1 MWIRAESVYLLT
13 SSTAECSKNTTRSR
27 NVASQSIV
35 CWADGITLE
44 FERFGGYKAS
54 TLHLEHHTTSSN
66 APLWSIVESLS
77 YSSERI
83 NYPTM
88 VNFVKSALA
97 AALIGTA
104 VCTPIT
110 PRQDI
115 QPSPTAGGGVSPTDP
130 AKIKELQTALLLS
143 PGFADRQSVL
153 LPNPPDASN
162 ITFQFHNNTVTGGTG
177 GTIALTTL
185 ETFPALIGTNVAA
198 AVGFVNAC
206 GLNVPHNHPRANE
219 LLTVVSGKLIGGL
232 ILEQN
237 PGGAGNVVGQ
247 PKPVNG
253 PLQQVNATLE
263 NFKAMLFPQG
273 ETHFQFNP
281 TCEPALF
288 TAAFDSSDPGRT
300 QIARNFFSAYPDE
313 EVLIAA
319 VGGNLETLD
328 PARIGQFRNQIPT
341 AFAVQIE
348 SCVKR
353 CRIPQR

>member
-1 MWIRAESVYLLT
+1 MVKLLNP
-13 SSTAECSKNTTRSR
+13 A
-27 NVASQSIV
+27 
-35 CWADGITLE
+35 L
-44 FERFGGYKAS
+44 
-54 TLHLEHHTTSSN
+54 
-66 APLWSIVESLS
+66 
-77 YSSERI
+77 
-83 NYPTM
+83 
-88 VNFVKSALA
+88 LA
-97 AALIGTA
+97 ALVATA
-104 VCTPIT
+104 TATPVAQSNDST
-110 PRQDI
+110 
-115 QPSPTAGGGVSPTDP
+115 PTAGGGVSPTDP
-130 AKIKELQTALLLS
+130 AAIKALQTALLLA
-143 PGFADRQSVL
+143 PGYADRQSIL

-162 ITFQFHNNTVTGGTG
+162 ITFQFINNTVTPNTG

-185 ETFPALIGTNVAA
+185 NNFPALIGTNVAM
-198 AVGFVNAC
+198 AVGFVNPC

-219 LLTVVSGKLIGGL
+219 FLTVISGKLIGGL

-237 PGGAGNVVGQ
+237 PGSAGNVAGQ

-253 PLQQVNATLE
+253 PLQQVNATLD
-263 NFKAMLFPQG
+263 NFKGMLFPQG

-288 TAAFDSSDPGRT
+288 AAAFDSSDPGRT

-328 PARIGQFRNQIPT
+328 PARIERFRKQIPT

-353 CRIPQR
+353 CNIAHT

>member
-1 MWIRAESVYLLT
+1 MI
-13 SSTAECSKNTTRSR
+13 KF
-27 NVASQSIV
+27 
-35 CWADGITLE
+35 IT
-44 FERFGGYKAS
+44 F
-54 TLHLEHHTTSSN
+54 
-66 APLWSIVESLS
+66 
-77 YSSERI
+77 
-83 NYPTM
+83 
-88 VNFVKSALA
+88 ALA
-97 AALIGTA
+97 ATLLGAALGTP
-104 VCTPIT
+104 VTPPQNDEPT
-110 PRQDI
+110 
-115 QPSPTAGGGVSPTDP
+115 PTAGGGVSPTDP

-143 PGFADRQSVL
+143 AGFADRQSVL

-162 ITFQFHNNTVTGGTG
+162 ITFQFTNNSVEANTG

-185 ETFPALIGTNVAA
+185 ENFPALIGTNVAA
-198 AVGFVNAC
+198 AVGFVNPC

-219 LLTVVSGKLIGGL
+219 FLTVISGKLVGGL

-263 NFKAMLFPQG
+263 NFKGMLFPQG

-288 TAAFDSSDPGRT
+288 AAAFDNSDPGRT
-300 QIARNFFSAYPDE
+300 QIARNFFSAFPDE
-313 EVLIAA
+313 QVLIAA

-328 PARIGQFRNQIPT
+328 PARIQQFRNQIPT

-348 SCVKR
+348 SCVKK
-353 CRIPQR
+353 CNIPQHKI

>member
-1 MWIRAESVYLLT
+1 LPHRFIY
-13 SSTAECSKNTTRSR
+13 
-27 NVASQSIV
+27 QSI
-35 CWADGITLE
+35 
-44 FERFGGYKAS
+44 FF
-54 TLHLEHHTTSSN
+54 TSD
-66 APLWSIVESLS
+66 
-77 YSSERI
+77 YTKTF
-83 NYPTM
+83 TM
-88 VNFVKSALA
+88 VKLITSVLVATLIA
-97 AALIGTA
+97 AAAGAPTA
-104 VCTPIT
+104 PQNTNEST
-110 PRQDI
+110 
-115 QPSPTAGGGVSPTDP
+115 PTAGGGVSPTDP
-130 AKIKELQTALLLS
+130 AKIKKLQTALLLS

-162 ITFQFHNNTVTGGTG
+162 ITFQFKNNSVEANTG

-185 ETFPALIGTNVAA
+185 ENFPALIGTNVGA

-219 LLTVVSGKLIGGL
+219 FLTVISGKLIGGL

-263 NFKAMLFPQG
+263 NFKGMLFPQG

-288 TAAFDSSDPGRT
+288 AAAFDSSDPGRT

-328 PARIGQFRNQIPT
+328 PARIQQFRNQIPT

-353 CRIPQR
+353 CKIPHYKA